1 MRTKITKVSLLLL
14 VILVSVLIMTLPTFQ
29 TKELSRIVLS
39 QQIDFDMLLDTKQ
52 DVELLFFGYAGCVD
66 VCTPRLSDLGRWY
79 ASLPEKMRERV
90 GLKFIDLSVPEQK
103 DLPMDFAKAFH
114 PDFQGIFLSES
125 ELRRYT
131 KAFSV
136 YFSSSLTQKSEF
148 NHTAHLY
155 LLKRDSRGKRLRFV
169 YSAYPYDFQQ
179 IKSDIEELIHE

>member
-1 MRTKITKVSLLLL
+1 MRTKIAKASLLLL
-14 VILVSVLIMTLPTFQ
+14 VILVSVLVMALPSFH
-29 TKELSRIVLS
+29 TKELSRIILS
-39 QQIDFDMLLDTKQ
+39 QEIDLDLLLDADQ
-52 DVELLFFGYAGCVD
+52 DVELLFFGYAGCTD

-90 GLKFIDLSVPEQK
+90 ALKFLDLSVPEQK
-103 DLPMDFAKAFH
+103 SLPMEFAKAFH
-114 PDFQGIFLSES
+114 PDFQGIFLSEK

-136 YFSSSLTQKSEF
+136 YFSSSLTQQSEF

-155 LLKRDSRGKRLRFV
+155 LLKRDSRGKKLRFV
-169 YSAYPYDFQQ
+169 YTAYPYDFKQ

>member
-1 MRTKITKVSLLLL
+1 MRTKITKFSLLLL
-14 VILVSVLIMTLPTFQ
+14 VILVSLLVMALPAFH
-29 TKELSRIVLS
+29 TKELSRILLT
-39 QQIDFDMLLDTKQ
+39 QEINLDLLLDAEQ

-66 VCTPRLSDLGRWY
+66 VCTPRLSDLGKWY
-79 ASLPEKMRERV
+79 ASLSEKTRERV
-90 GLKFIDLSVPEQK
+90 GFKFLDLSVPKQRE
-103 DLPMDFAKAFH
+103 LPMEFAKAFH

-136 YFSSSLTQKSEF
+136 YFSSSLTQHNEF

-155 LLKRDSRGKRLRFV
+155 LLKRDSRGKRVRFV

-179 IKSDIEELIHE
+179 IASDIKELIHE